1 MITKILYIE
10 NDDGQCE
17 IESYS
22 DLDRFGVVT
31 ANDIFESH
39 IVITDRGRIFKNRY
53 GNTSPVNSFD
63 LVVKPKSTRQSK
75 YRSIFEEDNVQ
86 QEFIAAP
93 EKEQLEEK
101 KPVYLSIVM
110 KFLPVTLDEL
120 NVGDFVYYKIKNQSD
135 DNAHGPFTVY
145 NKEKLLILT
154 ESKIKVK
161 VSDRLELLKLDYL
174 DIK

>member
-53 GNTSPVNSFD
+53 GNTSLVNSFD
-63 LVVKPKSTRQSK
+63 LVVKPIQKSK
-75 YRSIFEEDNVQ
+75 YRSIFQEDDAE

-93 EKEQLEEK
+93 EKEELEEK
-101 KPVYLSIVM
+101 EPVYLSIVM
-110 KFLPVTLDEL
+110 KFLPVTWDEL

>member
-63 LVVKPKSTRQSK
+63 LVVKPIQKSK
-75 YRSIFEEDNVQ
+75 YRSIFQEDDAE

-93 EKEQLEEK
+93 EKEELEEK
-101 KPVYLSIVM
+101 EPVYLSIVM
-110 KFLPVTLDEL
+110 KFLPVTWDEL